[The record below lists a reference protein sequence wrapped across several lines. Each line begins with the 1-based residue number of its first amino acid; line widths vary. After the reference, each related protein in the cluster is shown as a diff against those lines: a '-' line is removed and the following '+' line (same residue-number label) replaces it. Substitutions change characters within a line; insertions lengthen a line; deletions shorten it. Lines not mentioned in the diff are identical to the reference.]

1 MTNVSLS
8 LMLHPFNI
16 YLLTKTVLV
25 LKTVSLKILY
35 ISPSLVVVILFG
47 KVQKS
52 KQITA
57 VEQGKLFSR

>member
-25 LKTVSLKILY
+25 LKTMSLKILY

-57 VEQGKLFSR
+57 AE

>member
-57 VEQGKLFSR
+57 AEQGKLFSR

>member
-1 MTNVSLS
+1 
-8 LMLHPFNI
+8 MLHPFNI

-25 LKTVSLKILY
+25 LKTMSLKILY

-57 VEQGKLFSR
+57 AEQGKLFSR

>member
-25 LKTVSLKILY
+25 LKTMSLKILY

-57 VEQGKLFSR
+57 AEQGKLFSR